1 MSQPRGYDAP
11 DAPHTQVIPPHVH
24 DTGGLPPTQAL
35 GGYADGTQ
43 VLPTQAPGGHAE
55 GTTVLPSAQEFGG
68 YVDGTA
74 VLPRAQSSGGYAD
87 GTQVLPAAPGGLGEG
102 TQVLPSAPSSGG
114 YADGTQVL
122 PNAAPPRRTS
132 SRPVGSLSAPAA
144 TPAPHAPVARAAA
157 PVPAAPAPQPAP
169 QPTPQPTSR
178 PAAAAPWDAAP
189 AAAPGRGPA
198 SGPGR
203 EPEPARRGTEPTA
216 VAALVT
222 GILGFVVPLLGVLA
236 IILGGIALDRTRR
249 RRSGGRGMAKT
260 GIAFGSIQVVFTAIV
275 VIAGLFLWN
284 TYGDDIQQAL
294 DEAEQLTQ
302 TDLSIPDMLLGG
314 LTGDLSFGDLQDL
327 AGTLGDADQLQELGG
342 QCQAGDPV
350 SCEDLL
356 DRLPDGIRDQ
366 LPEDLT
372 SRLPGS

>member
-11 DAPHTQVIPPHVH
+11 DAPRTQAIPPRQDSTTV
-24 DTGGLPPTQAL
+24 LPPTQAL
-35 GGYADGTQ
+35 GGYDDGTQ
-43 VLPTQAPGGHAE
+43 VLPPAPGDQSD
-55 GTTVLPSAQEFGG
+55 GTTVLPSAHEFGG

-74 VLPRAQSSGGYAD
+74 VLPA
-87 GTQVLPAAPGGLGEG
+87 TQAPGG
-102 TQVLPSAPSSGG
+102 
-114 YADGTQVL
+114 YDDGTRVL

-132 SRPVGSLSAPAA
+132 SRPIGSLSAPTT
-144 TPAPHAPVARAAA
+144 TPAPHAPAPRAAA
-157 PVPAAPAPQPAP
+157 PQPTAQAPRPAPAPQPAP
-169 QPTPQPTSR
+169 ASWGAAPAPGPAAPAGTSR
-178 PAAAAPWDAAP
+178 PAHESAH
-189 AAAPGRGPA
+189 
-198 SGPGR
+198 
-203 EPEPARRGTEPTA
+203 RGTEPTA
-216 VAALVT
+216 VAALIT

-236 IILGGIALDRTRR
+236 IILGGIGLDRTRR

-275 VIAGLFLWN
+275 VIAGLWLWN

-302 TDLSIPDMLLGG
+302 TDLSIPDLLLGG
-314 LTGDLSFGDLQDL
+314 VTGDLSFGDLQDL

-342 QCQAGDPV
+342 QCQAGDPT

-356 DRLPDGIRDQ
+356 SRLPDGIRDQ

-372 SRLPGS
+372 SRLPSGG

>member
-11 DAPHTQVIPPHVH
+11 DAPHTQVIPPRQ
-24 DTGGLPPTQAL
+24 DGTSALPATQAL
-35 GGYADGTQ
+35 GGYDDGTQ
-43 VLPTQAPGGHAE
+43 VLPARGASGHDE

-74 VLPRAQSSGGYAD
+74 VLPRAQAGS
-87 GTQVLPAAPGGLGEG
+87 
-102 TQVLPSAPSSGG
+102 G

-132 SRPVGSLSAPAA
+132 SRPVGSLSAPTA
-144 TPAPHAPVARAAA
+144 TPAPHAPASRTAA
-157 PVPAAPAPQPAP
+157 PQPAAPAQQPAP
-169 QPTPQPTSR
+169 QAAPQPSPQR
-178 PAAAAPWDAAP
+178 AAALSPWGAAP
-189 AAAPGRGPA
+189 APGHGGP

-203 EPEPARRGTEPTA
+203 AAPEPASRGTEPTA
-216 VAALVT
+216 VAALIT

-236 IILGGIALDRTRR
+236 IILGGIGLDRARR

-260 GIAFGSIQVVFTAIV
+260 GIAFGSIQVVFTALV
-275 VIAGLFLWN
+275 VIAGLWLWN

-302 TDLSIPDMLLGG
+302 TDLSVPDLLLGG

-372 SRLPGS
+372 SRIPGS